1 MNRTTRT
8 VVKIFLIAAATVL
21 CIAAAYYLGANVTGH
36 KLATASDNMNYSRW
50 LEKYFALTRAAGLL
64 NGLCALGWF
73 LTARFFFHG
82 RRGVGRGQENFL
94 GGVNGSVFGDKFG
107 RRAFLRTASRN
118 KTQRNNFRSVRN
130 NLHGLGLLAVYNFH
144 DAARLQVHAAGRTT
158 DFKKIRQSR
167 LKISW
172 SDFHA
177 ENFFIDNRRNNFG
190 DIIFLRTDD
199 GKKFHH

>member
-73 LTARFFFHG
+73 LTARFFFTVDEASG
-82 RRGVGRGQENFL
+82 AGKRIFWAALMAASLAISLGVAHFYAPLL
-94 GGVNGSVFGDKFG
+94 GIKLNGIIFALF
-107 RRAFLRTASRN
+107 AIIFT
-118 KTQRNNFRSVRN
+118 
-130 NLHGLGLLAVYNFH
+130 GLGYWLLTIFTTPLAFKYTPPG
-144 DAARLQVHAAGRTT
+144 ARL
-158 DFKKIRQSR
+158 I
-167 LKISW
+167 LKRS
-172 SDFHA
+172 
-177 ENFFIDNRRNNFG
+177 
-190 DIIFLRTDD
+190 
-199 GKKFHH
+199 GKVD